1 MSNNK
6 RYYWLKLTENFF
18 EDDTII
24 YIESQP
30 NGHKYINFYLKLC
43 LKSLKTE
50 GKLMRFVGE
59 NLIPYE
65 IESLARLT
73 NCEIDTVRAA
83 MQLFEAIGIIQ
94 VLDTGAI
101 YLTQIEEM
109 VGSETDKARSMRRIR
124 AEKNMQVTEGNI
136 VTPMLPKCY
145 PEYRDKSIENRDK
158 SIEDTEYIISDEM
171 NDTEYT
177 ASDEAVPDRFMNV
190 YFYFLRKYQETFNK
204 PHDQLSESALQK
216 VLKAFQNEDITN
228 EYIDVYF
235 GSDEHKGLIGESD
248 GSIFHFINPTVMD
261 LCRARV
267 AGSCYT

>member
-43 LKSLKTE
+43 LKSLKTD

-83 MQLFEAIGIIQ
+83 MQLFEAIANKIHII
-94 VLDTGAI
+94 T
-101 YLTQIEEM
+101 
-109 VGSETDKARSMRRIR
+109 
-124 AEKNMQVTEGNI
+124 
-136 VTPMLPKCY
+136 
-145 PEYRDKSIENRDK
+145 
-158 SIEDTEYIISDEM
+158 
-171 NDTEYT
+171 
-177 ASDEAVPDRFMNV
+177 
-190 YFYFLRKYQETFNK
+190 
-204 PHDQLSESALQK
+204 
-216 VLKAFQNEDITN
+216 
-228 EYIDVYF
+228 
-235 GSDEHKGLIGESD
+235 LI
-248 GSIFHFINPTVMD
+248 
-261 LCRARV
+261 L
-267 AGSCYT
+267 